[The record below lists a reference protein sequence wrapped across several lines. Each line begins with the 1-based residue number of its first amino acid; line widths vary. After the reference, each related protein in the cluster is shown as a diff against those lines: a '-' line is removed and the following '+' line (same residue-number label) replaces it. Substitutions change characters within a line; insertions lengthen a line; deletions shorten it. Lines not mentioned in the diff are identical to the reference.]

1 MGIECQSVESLM
13 NVISAGN
20 GMGTPYQQAY
30 KYQASCNPWDPLL
43 LGRLYLYHNPL
54 GMNSSNLQLCLGYR
68 NQQTFVRSSPHSI
81 FLDTSILSPSHTQ
94 QGKIFLAYTYQPSCN
109 HWDPFFQGKAS
120 CLFHNSL
127 GNEPC
132 NLHFSLAYRYQEMFA
147 FQFRNPTFQDK
158 PVPFPSRILLVQ
170 IGPVRQQPWQELRCK
185 LSC

>member
-54 GMNSSNLQLCLGYR
+54 GMNSSNLHFCLGYN

-94 QGKIFLAYTYQPSCN
+94 R
-109 HWDPFFQGKAS
+109 GKAS

-127 GNEPC
+127 GNDSC
-132 NLHFSLAYRYQEMFA
+132 NLHFSMAYKYQEMFA
-147 FQFRNPTFQDK
+147 F
-158 PVPFPSRILLVQ
+158 
-170 IGPVRQQPWQELRCK
+170 
-185 LSC
+185 